1 MNYLKFFIVSIF
13 CVIPASANENVED
26 VKTFAKGVVE
36 LISEKK
42 WKEFSK
48 IIHPKEG
55 VKFSPYTYVTEEA
68 VTLKAEQFLDLT
80 KNKKKASWGFYEG
93 SGDPI
98 QLNLNEYHQ
107 EFLYKLPY
115 AQANPGKPNEKQ
127 TTIGS
132 TVNNI
137 PKVFTG
143 EGVLTV
149 QFFIQKDKEE
159 LRNSGGLTV
168 VLKKDQDKLYVVGL
182 VNCYWGP

>member
-1 MNYLKFFIVSIF
+1 MNCLKIFIISFF

-55 VKFSPYTYVTEEA
+55 VKFSPYTYVRETA
-68 VTLKAEQFLDLT
+68 VTLNSEQFLDLT
-80 KNKKKASWGFYEG
+80 KNKKKLSWGFYEG
-93 SGDPI
+93 SGEPI
-98 QLNLNEYHQ
+98 QLNLNEYYQ

-115 AQANPGKPNEKQ
+115 AQSQPSKPNEKPM
-127 TTIGS
+127 TIGS

-137 PKVFTG
+137 PEVFSG
-143 EGVLTV
+143 ESVLTV
-149 QFFIQKDKEE
+149 QFFILKDKEE
-159 LRNSGGLTV
+159 LFDSGGLTV
-168 VLKKDQDKLYVVGL
+168 VLKKDQEKLYVIGL

>member
-1 MNYLKFFIVSIF
+1 MNCLKIFIISFF

-98 QLNLNEYHQ
+98 QLNFNEYYQ

-115 AQANPGKPNEKQ
+115 AQAKPGKPNEEQ

-137 PKVFTG
+137 PKAFSG

-159 LRNSGGLTV
+159 LFNSGGLTI
-168 VLKKDQDKLYVVGL
+168 VLKKDQEKLYVIGL